1 MRQAISMTSWDN
13 WLEAE
18 RERRAQS
25 ALERRLQ
32 VTEQPAEPIAY
43 RGGAR
48 LVNLS
53 SNNYLGLAG
62 HPLLIEA
69 AARGAARG
77 AGSGSSRLVAGND
90 PETAA
95 LEEKIAAFKGSE
107 AALLIGSGYLAN
119 VGVLAALADRET
131 AVFSDRLNHASIVDG
146 VRLSGAQVHRYR
158 HLDLDQLEEL
168 LRSSSAERKLIVTD
182 TIFSMDGDV
191 APLAEL
197 VELKN
202 SYGALLVIDD
212 AHGGGVFGRNGE
224 GYAHELG
231 LAGDIELTIGTFSK
245 AFGAYGAYVAASRAL
260 IDQLISSCRT
270 LIYSTALPPSVVASV
285 DVSIE
290 LVRVAG
296 DRRVALRKKSEH
308 FRTRLAGLGFDTGTS
323 TTQIVPAIV
332 GASERALELARALE
346 KRGVLAVAI
355 RPPTVPAG
363 QARIRFSL
371 LASHLDDD
379 LELAL
384 EALEDVV

>member
-1 MRQAISMTSWDN
+1 MRQAISMSSWDN

-25 ALERRLQ
+25 ALERKLQ

-43 RGGAR
+43 RAGAR

-69 AARGAARG
+69 ALRGTARG

-95 LEEKIAAFKGSE
+95 LEEKIAAFKSSE

-146 VRLSGAQVHRYR
+146 VRLSGAQAHRYR
-158 HLDLDQLEEL
+158 HLDLDHLEEL
-168 LRSSSAERKLIVTD
+168 LRSSSAGRKLIVTD

-197 VELKN
+197 IELKN

-231 LAGDIELTIGTFSK
+231 LAGEIELTIGTFSK

-260 IDQLISSCRT
+260 IDQLVSSCRT
-270 LIYSTALPPSVVASV
+270 LIYSTALPPSVVSSV

-296 DRRVALRKKSEH
+296 DRRAALREKSEH
-308 FRTRLAGLGFDTGTS
+308 FRTRLAGLGFDTGAS

-332 GASERALELARALE
+332 GASELALELARALE

-363 QARIRFSL
+363 QARLRFSL
-371 LASHLDDD
+371 MASHLDDD

>member
-1 MRQAISMTSWDN
+1 MTSWDS

-18 RERRAQS
+18 RERRTRG

-32 VTEQPAEPIAY
+32 VTEHPAEPIAY

-69 AARGAARG
+69 AAKGAARG
-77 AGSGSSRLVAGND
+77 AGSGSSRLVTAND

-95 LEEKIAAFKGSE
+95 LDEKIAAFKGSE
-107 AALLIGSGYLAN
+107 AALLVGSGYLAN
-119 VGVLAALADRET
+119 VGVLAALADRDT

-146 VRLSGAQVHRYR
+146 VRLSGAQAHRYR

-182 TIFSMDGDV
+182 TIFSMDGDT
-191 APLAEL
+191 APLTEL

-202 SYGALLVIDD
+202 RYDALLVLDD
-212 AHGGGVFGRNGE
+212 AHGGGVFGPNGE

-231 LAGDIELTIGTFSK
+231 LAGEIELTIGTFSK

-260 IDQLISSCRT
+260 IDQLVSSCRT
-270 LIYSTALPPSVVASV
+270 LIYSTALPPSVVASI
-285 DVSIE
+285 DAAIE
-290 LVRVAG
+290 LVREVG
-296 DRRVALRKKSEH
+296 DRREALRKKSER
-308 FRTRLAGLGFDTGTS
+308 FRTRLAEIGFDTGAS

-332 GASERALELARALE
+332 GSSERALELARALE
-346 KRGVLAVAI
+346 ERGVLAVAI
-355 RPPTVPAG
+355 RPPTVPTG

-371 LASHLDDD
+371 MASHSDHD

-384 EALEDVV
+384 EALESVL

>member
-1 MRQAISMTSWDN
+1 MRQAISMSSWDN

-18 RERRAQS
+18 RERRVQS

-69 AARGAARG
+69 AAKGAARG

-146 VRLSGAQVHRYR
+146 IRLSGAQAHRYR
-158 HLDLDQLEEL
+158 HLDVDHLEEL
-168 LRSSSAERKLIVTD
+168 LRNSGAGRKLIVTD

-212 AHGGGVFGRNGE
+212 AHGGGVFGPNGE

-231 LAGDIELTIGTFSK
+231 LAGEIELTIGTFSK
-245 AFGAYGAYVAASRAL
+245 AFGAYGAYVAASRAM
-260 IDQLISSCRT
+260 IDQLVSSCRT
-270 LIYSTALPPSVVASV
+270 LIYSTALPPSVVSSV

-296 DRRVALRKKSEH
+296 DRRDALRKKFEH
-308 FRTRLAGLGFDTGTS
+308 FRTRLTGLGFDTGAS
-323 TTQIVPAIV
+323 MTQIVPAIV
-332 GASERALELARALE
+332 GVSERALELAQTLE
-346 KRGVLAVAI
+346 ERGVLAVAI

-371 LASHLDDD
+371 MASHLDDD

-384 EALEDVV
+384 EAIESVL